1 MIPQRYKKKGYPVC
15 FIPLFRCFPTCQR
28 TRKLI
33 LPPYGGELERG
44 FLSYLS
50 AISRVYAYSLKR
62 PSGERF
68 PGVSEPCPLSINTFM
83 SFQFLGLNLG
93 LYVLLL
99 ASFHLNVYSVVV
111 NSWLPP
117 LPQSLTVI
125 LSIITLF
132 SPMTVTS

>member
-33 LPPYGGELERG
+33 LPPYGGELEKG
-44 FLSYLS
+44 FPSYLS

-68 PGVSEPCPLSINTFM
+68 PGVSELCPLSISTFM

-99 ASFHLNVYSVVV
+99 
-111 NSWLPP
+111 
-117 LPQSLTVI
+117 
-125 LSIITLF
+125 LSISMFIRWLSSHSLF
-132 SPMTVTS
+132 CDSYLIGIGMACIPNNLL

>member
-44 FLSYLS
+44 FPSYLS

-93 LYVLLL
+93 YMFSCFL
-99 ASFHLNVYSVVV
+99 
-111 NSWLPP
+111 
-117 LPQSLTVI
+117 Q
-125 LSIITLF
+125 LF
-132 SPMTVTS
+132 SFQAAAILWCPRRNDDIINPHSALSCDSYLVGIGMA